1 MARKVACCCALG
13 LAFIAC
19 STPASEA
26 DDATRGPALP
36 GGPAACSGI
45 ETEPSAAPQSFS
57 RLSARVVD
65 ENAEPARVLT
75 HQVCGFDLCLFGEID
90 DSANVDVAAATVT
103 PITAPAFKYGMGLE
117 YAQFVYRLPD
127 EPAITLGSVA
137 TVRFPEVGSGEP
149 LLAGKP
155 ARSGEV
161 SVELTAGTRI
171 KLDMLTFSAPEELLF
186 RAARVPLEL
195 ELPALD
201 RSLGLELLIAT
212 TPVNTTFCPP
222 AKLSIANTLGWPP
235 GSRVEL
241 FVHGVELAQRWA
253 PYGGWSQV
261 SEGAVSSDG
270 ARIETDP
277 EGGIPTLSV
286 FGIRR
291 K

>member
-1 MARKVACCCALG
+1 
-13 LAFIAC
+13 
-19 STPASEA
+19 
-26 DDATRGPALP
+26 
-36 GGPAACSGI
+36 
-45 ETEPSAAPQSFS
+45 
-57 RLSARVVD
+57 
-65 ENAEPARVLT
+65 LT

-90 DSANVDVAAATVT
+90 EAANVAVAAAQVT
-103 PITAPAFKYGMGLE
+103 PITSPAFKYGMGLE

-127 EPAITLGSVA
+127 EPAVTLGSVA
-137 TVRFPEVGSGEP
+137 TVRLPAVGSGEP
-149 LLAGKP
+149 LLAGKS
-155 ARSGEV
+155 ARSGDV
-161 SVELTAGTRI
+161 SVELAAGTRI

-201 RSLGLELLIAT
+201 RALGLELLVAT

-222 AKLSIANTLGWPP
+222 AKLSIGNALGWPA

-253 PYGGWSQV
+253 PYGGWSKV

-277 EGGIPTLSV
+277 DGGIPTLSI